1 MVVPRRCLERA
12 CPDSVHTISLR
23 DDRLLA
29 KQAASERATHSAV
42 ASERLAGPGEARYP
56 IYGSPISLRCE
67 PHVSLCTRRR
77 ASRERASGNKQRAPG
92 STRPKPF
99 LGFSHEENDHVVQDH

>member
-12 CPDSVHTISLR
+12 YPDSVDTISLR

-42 ASERLAGPGEARYP
+42 ASERLAWRARPVTPSTVAKAEGSIWLSYIAMFRACEAGQGSATTPAVPVRIGAIQISERYLP
-56 IYGSPISLRCE
+56 RAM
-67 PHVSLCTRRR
+67 TR
-77 ASRERASGNKQRAPG
+77 
-92 STRPKPF
+92 
-99 LGFSHEENDHVVQDH
+99 